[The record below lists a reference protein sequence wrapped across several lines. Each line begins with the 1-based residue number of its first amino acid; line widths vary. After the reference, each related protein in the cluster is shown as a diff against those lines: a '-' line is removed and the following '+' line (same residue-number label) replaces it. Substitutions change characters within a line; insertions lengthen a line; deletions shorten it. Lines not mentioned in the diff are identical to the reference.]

1 LAAEEILNIRP
12 TKSKQR
18 AELHRPD
25 SWVAARR
32 MVTHPP
38 FRDAQ
43 AIGNFLRAQQ
53 SFTGLQ
59 GVSDIQRK
67 NRDDSATDGPVPP
80 ILLLLVGASG
90 SGKSTFYENHLQT
103 AFPMVLKASAS
114 PLEQPET
121 DDEWKR
127 LLKMG
132 ESFVYQDVIFNPQ
145 QIREAKSAG
154 YQVKAVY
161 VATEDPTLNFGRILI
176 RISNGGAFAAIS
188 RIPRDFSQGTKQ
200 LTKIRKLAD
209 DLMLF
214 DNTPHE
220 RGVHLI
226 AHFHEGVLVKLAR
239 IVPKWAQR
247 VFEAEFEKSLRK
259 G

>member
-1 LAAEEILNIRP
+1 MKISQTAEDLG
-12 TKSKQR
+12 K
-18 AELHRPD
+18 
-25 SWVAARR
+25 
-32 MVTHPP
+32 
-38 FRDAQ
+38 
-43 AIGNFLRAQQ
+43 
-53 SFTGLQ
+53 
-59 GVSDIQRK
+59 VSDIQRK

-161 VATEDPTLNFGRILI
+161 VATEDPTLNLGRILI
-176 RISNGGAFAAIS
+176 RVGNGGAFAPIS
-188 RIPRDFSQGTKQ
+188 RIQGDFSKGLKQ
-200 LTKIRKLAD
+200 LRSVRKLVD

-214 DNTPHE
+214 DNTLHA
-220 RGVHLI
+220 RGVRVV
-226 AHFHEGVLVKLAR
+226 AHFHEGFLVKLAR
-239 IVPKWAQR
+239 TVPGWAQR
-247 VFEAEFEKSLRK
+247 AFQAEFEKWLRK

>member
-1 LAAEEILNIRP
+1 MKISQTAKDLG
-12 TKSKQR
+12 K
-18 AELHRPD
+18 
-25 SWVAARR
+25 
-32 MVTHPP
+32 
-38 FRDAQ
+38 
-43 AIGNFLRAQQ
+43 
-53 SFTGLQ
+53 
-59 GVSDIQRK
+59 VSDIQRK

-103 AFPMVLKASAS
+103 AFLVLKASAS